1 MTSNIFTIIE
11 YITLTKKKYQD
22 LNEEEKKILN
32 TSIYLI
38 NRYISMDFGYI
49 EIINELQQ
57 LKLPPP
63 YLYNIYISV
72 IPKQKKYFKYIKKSI
87 KETKGDDIKLLAE
100 VFKVSEREAKEYRDK
115 LDTKQIES
123 LRLQVEGIKSK
134 KKK

>member
-1 MTSNIFTIIE
+1 MTIFDHLENITVG
-11 YITLTKKKYQD
+11 KKTWDKLSEDDRKTANAYM
-22 LNEEEKKILN
+22 
-32 TSIYLI
+32 I
-38 NRYISMDFGYI
+38 NRFLSMEFNYI
-49 EIINELQQ
+49 EIINEVQTLS
-57 LKLPPP
+57 LPIP
-63 YLYNIYISV
+63 YLYNLYIAV

-123 LRLQVEGIKSK
+123 LRLQVEGIKQK